1 MSSDSKQPEYPRH
14 IAIVMDGN
22 GRWARRRGLPRNS
35 GHRAG
40 VRAARKVVEA
50 CGQRDIEMLTLFAFS
65 SENWNRPPREVSL
78 LMRLFVEAI
87 QREAQD
93 LHTNNVRLRFIGDR
107 AMLPANLTRQ
117 MAASEELTAGNT
129 GLQLNIAV
137 SYGGRWDILR
147 ATGRI
152 AARIAAGEIDA
163 DSLDEATLA
172 AELSL
177 GTARDP
183 DLFIRTGGEK
193 RVSNFLLWNLAYS
206 EFYFSD
212 ALWPDFDAVLLD
224 RAIDSYSERQRRFGR
239 TAEQLSA
246 S

>member
-1 MSSDSKQPEYPRH
+1 MNSDSQQPEYPRH

-22 GRWARRRGLPRNS
+22 GRWARRRGLPRS
-35 GHRAG
+35 AGHRAG
-40 VRAARKVVEA
+40 VRAARKVVEG
-50 CGQRDIEMLTLFAFS
+50 CGRRGIEVLTLFAFS

-87 QREAQD
+87 QREAED
-93 LHTNNVRLRFIGDR
+93 LHTNNVCLRFIGDR
-107 AMLPANLTRQ
+107 ALLPSNLNRQ
-117 MAASEELTAGNT
+117 MAASEQLTAENT

-137 SYGGRWDILR
+137 SYGGRWDIMQAVGR
-147 ATGRI
+147 VAGRI
-152 AARIAAGEIDA
+152 ASGELDA
-163 DSLDEATLA
+163 DNLEEGDFGV
-172 AELSL
+172 ELSL
-177 GTARDP
+177 GNARDP

-212 ALWPDFDAVLLD
+212 ALWPEFDATLLD
-224 RAIDSYSERQRRFGR
+224 RAIASYSQRQRRFGR

-246 S
+246 G